1 MSQAIITAHGF
12 VTQGVEGFI
21 DLMKSVNEKRIQ
33 HKAIR
38 ETEKALQSLTTAELD
53 DIGIT
58 RGDIRHIAQGH
69 YKDIMEESR
78 DKKELV
84 GYANTNLKGWV

>member
-38 ETEKALQSLTTAELD
+38 ETEKALHSLSTAELD

-58 RGDIRHIAQGH
+58 RGDIYTIAR
-69 YKDIMEESR
+69 SR
-78 DKKELV
+78 DTIENV
-84 GYANTNLKGWV
+84 RANNNLRGWV

>member
-58 RGDIRHIAQGH
+58 RGDIYTIARS
-69 YKDIMEESR
+69 KDTIENVR
-78 DKKELV
+78 
-84 GYANTNLKGWV
+84 ANNNLRGWV

>member
-1 MSQAIITAHGF
+1 MSQAILTAHSF
-12 VTQGVEGFI
+12 LTQGVEGFI

-38 ETEKALQSLTTAELD
+38 ETEKALSKLTNAELD

-58 RGDIRHIAQGH
+58 RGDIHAIARTS
-69 YKDIMEESR
+69 ESIATVR
-78 DKKELV
+78 
-84 GYANTNLKGWV
+84 ANNNLRGWV